1 MRNLIISLVIIT
13 LGSFSLSAQDWEL
26 DGNISINPTV
36 DFLGT
41 TDNTPIPFRT
51 SNTERMRLWPTGLQT
66 IGTGSQVYTIDQGGM
81 LGIGQEFNFFSG
93 GAAVGPYSLIHLI
106 GLNTC

>member
-1 MRNLIISLVIIT
+1 MKNLILCLAAIM
-13 LGSFSLSAQDWEL
+13 LSS
-26 DGNISINPTV
+26 ISINAQWDVFGNNSILPASMM
-36 DFLGT
+36 LGT

-93 GAAVGPYSLIHLI
+93 GAAVGPYSLIHLN